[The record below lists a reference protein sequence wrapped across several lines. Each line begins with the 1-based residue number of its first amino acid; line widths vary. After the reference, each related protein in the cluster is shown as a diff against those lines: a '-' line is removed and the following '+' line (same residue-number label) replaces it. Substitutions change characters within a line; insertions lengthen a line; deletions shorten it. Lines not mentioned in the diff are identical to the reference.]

1 MRSQAAPHRGIF
13 LSGTEGRQIMKDM
26 VIIGAGT
33 AGLTAAIYALRAG
46 KSVLLIESQMYGG
59 QIVNTPDI
67 ENYPGISH
75 VSGFDFAQGLYDQA
89 TAFGAELVYETATAI
104 ENEGDH
110 KVVRTASGSSYECKA
125 VILAT
130 GAKNRKLGIARE
142 EELTGHG
149 ISYCATCDGMF
160 FKGKDVAVAGGGS
173 TALGD
178 AAYLADLCSKVYL
191 IHRRDAFRGVAAD
204 VEKLKG
210 KKNVEFVLN
219 ANVTAVLGDKNVEG
233 VEVTDK
239 VTGEKRV
246 LPVSALFVAIGQEP
260 DNQPFANVVD
270 LDPKGYI
277 SAGESCTTKQPGIFT
292 AGDCRTKT
300 LRQLTT
306 AASDGAVAATAAC
319 AYIDSL

>member
-1 MRSQAAPHRGIF
+1 
-13 LSGTEGRQIMKDM
+13 MKDI

-219 ANVTAVLGDKNVEG
+219 ANVTAVLGDSASFRCPRSSSRSDRSQ
-233 VEVTDK
+233 TIS
-239 VTGEKRV
+239 R
-246 LPVSALFVAIGQEP
+246 LPMWLISTRKAISVP
-260 DNQPFANVVD
+260 ARPARRSSRASSQPA
-270 LDPKGYI
+270 
-277 SAGESCTTKQPGIFT
+277 T
-292 AGDCRTKT
+292 AGPRRFASS
-300 LRQLTT
+300 RQLLRTEPSPRQPP
-306 AASDGAVAATAAC
+306 ARIS
-319 AYIDSL
+319 IRSEEM

>member
-1 MRSQAAPHRGIF
+1 
-13 LSGTEGRQIMKDM
+13 MKDI

-210 KKNVEFVLN
+210 KKNVE
-219 ANVTAVLGDKNVEG
+219 G

>member
-1 MRSQAAPHRGIF
+1 
-13 LSGTEGRQIMKDM
+13 MKDI

-33 AGLTAAIYALRAG
+33 AGLTAAIYSLRAG

-89 TAFGAELVYETATAI
+89 VSFGAELVYETATAI
-104 ENEGDH
+104 DNDGDR
-110 KVVRTASGSSYECKA
+110 KVVRTASGNSYECRA

-204 VEKLKG
+204 VEKLKE

-219 ANVTAVLGDKNVEG
+219 ANVTAVLGDKTVEG

-239 VTGEKRV
+239 LTGEKRV
-246 LPVSALFVAIGQEP
+246 LPVSALFVGQTISRLPMWLISTRKAISVP
-260 DNQPFANVVD
+260 ARPARRSSRASSQPA
-270 LDPKGYI
+270 
-277 SAGESCTTKQPGIFT
+277 T
-292 AGDCRTKT
+292 AGPRRFASS
-300 LRQLTT
+300 RQLLRTEPSPRQPP
-306 AASDGAVAATAAC
+306 ARIS
-319 AYIDSL
+319 IRSEEM